1 MVETTTTTTTKPS
14 VSVQSLSDLL
24 TPTKTATVDFPGY
37 EGFEVQLTYLARE
50 EMLKLRK
57 KAVSM
62 KINRRTRQPEEELN
76 EEVFLKEYIKAVIKN
91 WKGLKMKYLVQLIPV
106 DEDKISDMEAE
117 LPFSLEN
124 AEVLMQ
130 NSNDFDS
137 WITEVVGDLA
147 NFTKT
152 R

>member
-1 MVETTTTTTTKPS
+1 MVETITKPS
-14 VSVQSLSDLL
+14 VSIQSLSDLL

-62 KINRRTRQPEEELN
+62 KINRRTR
-76 EEVFLKEYIKAVIKN
+76 IKN